1 MLRWFSFPGPALLSL
16 VLATNALAGGEGP
29 ADPKLDLN
37 ANAAL
42 KYWRG
47 FANLPKLEKEEQ
59 DKIVRE
65 ATTMPL
71 TPRVKAVVTLSELSL
86 HELYNGAAVP
96 ACAWGLTREDG
107 FTVILPEA
115 SAARLLEGLAC
126 LRARLRFEEGD
137 NPGALDDVFAGMTL
151 ARHIGQDGTIVAVLV
166 GFALESM
173 ATDVLA
179 AYLPTLDTTT
189 LQTLPAR
196 LSKLPA
202 GGTVAKGLLSEETVF
217 LGGFQARV
225 REFKN
230 REKLAEYLGLCL
242 SQESGET
249 KKEQLARG
257 KAYLEECGGTAEG
270 LLKLADEA
278 RPLYEEL
285 AKKTALPPDEFAKL
299 MEVEG
304 KRIEKN
310 PVARIVFPV
319 LVKCHRLEA
328 RLLCRRAL
336 LSAALAIQ
344 LGGREALKAHPDPY
358 GNGLFVY
365 EAFDGGYVLQSKLQF
380 KEKPVSLT
388 VGKRE

>member
-1 MLRWFSFPGPALLSL
+1 LSL
-16 VLATNALAGGEGP
+16 IVATNALAGGERP

-107 FTVILPEA
+107 FTVIIPEA
-115 SAARLLEGLAC
+115 SAARLLHGLAC

-137 NPGALDDVFAGMTL
+137 NAGALDDVFAGMTL
-151 ARHIGQDGTIVAVLV
+151 ARHIGQDGTIVSVLV
-166 GFALESM
+166 GFGLEGM

-179 AYLPTLDTTT
+179 AYLPKLDATT
-189 LQTLPAR
+189 LRALPAR
-196 LSKLPA
+196 LGKLPA
-202 GGTVAKGLLSEETVF
+202 GGTVAKGLLTEETVF
-217 LGGFQARV
+217 LGGFQNKV

-230 REKLAEYLGLCL
+230 RERLVEYLGLCL
-242 SQESGET
+242 SDEPGAT
-249 KKEQLARG
+249 KKDQLARG

-270 LLKLADEA
+270 LIKLADEG

-285 AKKTALPPDEFAKL
+285 AKKTALPPNEFAKL
-299 MEVEG
+299 MDVEG
-304 KRIEKN
+304 KRIQKN
-310 PVARIVFPV
+310 PVARIVFPA
-319 LVKCHRLEA
+319 LVKCNQLEA
-328 RLLCRRAL
+328 RLRCRRAL
-336 LSAALAIQ
+336 LNAAIATQ
-344 LGGREALKAHPDPY
+344 LGGREALLAHPDPY
-358 GNGLFVY
+358 GNGPFVY
-365 EAFDGGYVLQSKLQF
+365 EAFDGGYMLQSKLRL
-380 KEKPVSLT
+380 KDKPVSLT